1 MDTLNHQC
9 NLFLARVQNYDL
21 KIIFNPSSCKEKF
34 WKLDLR
40 WAGGKFC
47 EPCIWGIIGKGCLVG
62 PHAGH
67 ILVRQCLV
75 RGWCGTATKV
85 CTHPVCSLARVLE
98 LTTITWDAGTT
109 TESESDTLYIHNME
123 GGREQVKLTNVPTC
137 AVTTITEEK

>member
-1 MDTLNHQC
+1 M
-9 NLFLARVQNYDL
+9 
-21 KIIFNPSSCKEKF
+21 
-34 WKLDLR
+34 
-40 WAGGKFC
+40 
-47 EPCIWGIIGKGCLVG
+47 G

-123 GGREQVKLTNVPTC
+123 GGAGQTN
-137 AVTTITEEK
+137 TIHKQFKPIRSQQIFISI